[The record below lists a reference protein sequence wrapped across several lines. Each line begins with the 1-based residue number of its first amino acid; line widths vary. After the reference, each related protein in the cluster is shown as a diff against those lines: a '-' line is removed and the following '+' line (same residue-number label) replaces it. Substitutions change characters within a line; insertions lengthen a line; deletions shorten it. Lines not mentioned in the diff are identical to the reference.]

1 MIVELDHRLFLEQDY
16 GLINP
21 LQVGKEHYA
30 DLEVHRLMPK
40 GFARHER
47 MLPLLVPLGSLERE
61 QRIELLERTE
71 EWARNHHMPFF
82 SALFTS
88 QHEAGYVR
96 AMLVDR
102 MVSRR
107 PDQVSVWLR
116 FHDPRVFR
124 HLQWLLDPKQVPALM
139 GPAVTWLGFDPLCR
153 HWHCWSRPDSPGN
166 QRLCLSQ
173 EQWQVVEQFEAL
185 NRCLRDLAQ
194 LDLRPTMM
202 PPGAYWKACW
212 KRAVTAW
219 NRMPRPSGLHFTAR
233 QAKPNVKQILKF
245 AGCGQQHCITKF

>member
-166 QRLCLSQ
+166 QRLRLSQ
-173 EQWQVVEQFEAL
+173 EQWQSVEQFEAL
-185 NRCLRDLAQ
+185 NRCLRDLAELELPTDDDAARRVLESLLEARRNGLVQ
-194 LDLRPTMM
+194 DAAAIRFALRRQT
-202 PPGAYWKACW
+202 GEAESQADAED
-212 KRAVTAW
+212 RQG
-219 NRMPRPSGLHFTAR
+219 RPATL
-233 QAKPNVKQILKF
+233 NI
-245 AGCGQQHCITKF
+245 

>member
-61 QRIELLERTE
+61 QRIELLERAE
-71 EWARNHHMPFF
+71 DWARSHHMPFF

-88 QHEAGYVR
+88 QHEARYVR

-107 PDQVSVWLR
+107 PDRVNVWLR

-124 HLQWLLDPKQVPALM
+124 HLQWLLDPKQVSALM

-153 HWHCWSRPDSPGN
+153 HWHCWSRPDSTGN
-166 QRLCLSQ
+166 QRLCLSH
-173 EQWQVVEQFEAL
+173 EQWQAVEQFEAL

-194 LDLRPTMM
+194 LDLPTDDDAARRVLESLLEARRNGLEQDAAAIGFALHRQTGETERQADPEVRRLRPT
-202 PPGAYWKACW
+202 
-212 KRAVTAW
+212 T
-219 NRMPRPSGLHFTAR
+219 LH
-233 QAKPNVKQILKF
+233 N
-245 AGCGQQHCITKF
+245 